1 MMVHQT
7 LKYIRTLSVCLIL
20 SISANHASAQNI
32 KCEKEARAI
41 KNFELLA
48 TPKPMGNVPFFNM
61 KGETL
66 SLESY
71 KGKVV
76 FLNHWAIW
84 CAPCLREMP
93 SILRL
98 SKNIDTQKI
107 TILPLSVDRSGVKK
121 VHRFVIKKRWNE
133 MVFFNDPKMKVARES
148 DIQTL
153 PATQIIDKKGA
164 EIGRL
169 VGTYEW
175 DAPEVIDLLNCLA
188 Q

>member
-1 MMVHQT
+1 MVHQT
-7 LKYIRTLSVCLIL
+7 LKFICTLSVCLIL
-20 SISANHASAQNI
+20 SISANHASAQTI
-32 KCEKEARAI
+32 KCEKEAHAI
-41 KNFELLA
+41 KNFEFFA
-48 TPKPMGNVPFFNM
+48 SPKPMEDVPFFNM

-98 SKNIDTQKI
+98 SKNIDAQKI
-107 TILPLSVDRSGVKK
+107 AVLPLSTDRSGVKK

-133 MVFFNDPKMKVARES
+133 MAFFNDPKMKVARKS
-148 DIQTL
+148 GIQTL
-153 PATQIIDKKGA
+153 PATQIIDKNGA

-169 VGTYEW
+169 VGVYEW
-175 DAPEVIDLLNCLA
+175 DAPEVVDLLNCLA